1 MNPPL
6 DVSSRLRPPLLPN
19 ERNVMLE
26 LLIRLH
32 ALSRSRMTGEAGQAT
47 AEYAL
52 VVLGA
57 AAIAALVLAWAA
69 GTGKINSLLNAVID
83 SVIGRVS

>member
-1 MNPPL
+1 MSDLLNL
-6 DVSSRLRPPLLPN
+6 LRTLY
-19 ERNVMLE
+19 
-26 LLIRLH
+26 
-32 ALSRSRMTGEAGQAT
+32 ARSARQHREAGQAT

-69 GTGKINSLLNAVID
+69 GTGKITELLDAVVD
-83 SVIGRVS
+83 AVIGRVA

>member
-1 MNPPL
+1 
-6 DVSSRLRPPLLPN
+6 
-19 ERNVMLE
+19 MLE
-26 LLIRLH
+26 LFIRLH
-32 ALSRSRMTGEAGQAT
+32 ALSRSRLAGESGQAT

-57 AAIAALVLAWAA
+57 AAVAALLLAWAA
-69 GTGKINSLLNAVID
+69 GTGKITSLLNAVID

>member
-1 MNPPL
+1 M
-6 DVSSRLRPPLLPN
+6 SQLL
-19 ERNVMLE
+19 MLVRT
-26 LLIRLH
+26 IQ
-32 ALSRSRMTGEAGQAT
+32 ARSAAANREAGQAT

-69 GTGKINSLLNAVID
+69 GTGKITSLLNAVID
-83 SVIGRVS
+83 AVIGRVG

>member
-1 MNPPL
+1 MSHL
-6 DVSSRLRPPLLPN
+6 LTLLRTLYA
-19 ERNVMLE
+19 RS
-26 LLIRLH
+26 
-32 ALSRSRMTGEAGQAT
+32 ALQHREAGQAT

-69 GTGKINSLLNAVID
+69 GTGKITDLLDAVID
-83 SVIGRVS
+83 AVIGRVG